1 MEKLYET
8 FFRTG
13 ATKDVSE
20 FLEWVLKEAGKERG
34 VLESFLKEQAGKEE
48 QHIDFLLME
57 LLDMS
62 GENLKAKLAS
72 IAKDTTLRNIVKDV
86 VLSSKDHQE
95 QLFALLKTKAPELF
109 ESIKA
114 DLEKEGLGNIADFGV
129 SLDSWGMGDMGYLP
143 GKKVKK

>member
-13 ATKDVSE
+13 AAKDVSE
-20 FLEWVLKEAGKERG
+20 FLESV
-34 VLESFLKEQAGKEE
+34 LKEQAGKEE
-48 QHIDFLLME
+48 HIDFLLME

-62 GENLKAKLAS
+62 GDNLKAKLSS
-72 IAKDTTLRNIVKDV
+72 IAKDATLRNIVKDI